1 MHFFSIDTKERKN
14 IIVAIA
20 LLSIPLSWLFNKWM
34 QPFGFANVWWIS
46 TPSVVG
52 MIGILYKLFDKWL
65 WRSGL
70 LRTLGI
76 IKTPDLN
83 GEWEGYVATSFD
95 EHADH
100 HSVSVKIH
108 QRWTR
113 ISIFLKSSR
122 SESHSLT
129 ASILTCQPGGVSVSY
144 EYKNE
149 PKSFAE
155 STMHA
160 HRGTAILK
168 LQDLS
173 ELEGEYYSGRDRTN
187 FGSIKLK
194 RMK

>member
-1 MHFFSIDTKERKN
+1 MHSFSIDTQERKN

-20 LLSIPLSWLFNKWM
+20 LLSIPLSWGINKLL
-34 QPFGFANVWWIS
+34 QPLGLSNIWWIN
-46 TPSVVG
+46 TPSVLGV
-52 MIGILYKLFDKWL
+52 IGLLYKLFDKWI
-65 WRSGL
+65 WRICL

-95 EHADH
+95 EYADH

-108 QRWTR
+108 QGWTR

-129 ASILTCQPGGVSVSY
+129 ASILTCQPGGVRISY
-144 EYKNE
+144 EYENE

-168 LQDLS
+168 LQDLN
-173 ELEGEYYSGRDRTN
+173 ELEGEYYSGRDRNN
-187 FGSIKLK
+187 FGSMYLK
-194 RMK
+194 KMR